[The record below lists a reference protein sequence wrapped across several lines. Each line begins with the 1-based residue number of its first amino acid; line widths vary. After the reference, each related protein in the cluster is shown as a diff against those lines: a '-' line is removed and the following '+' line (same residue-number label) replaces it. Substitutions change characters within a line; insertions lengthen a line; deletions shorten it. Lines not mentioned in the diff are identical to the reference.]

1 MLPATPIHPSLP
13 HAHNKRS
20 QSHTASASERRAV
33 AEMPLPA
40 FLAAAA
46 RLAVLLAA
54 AVTAANA
61 VSFARY
67 RRRHLRR
74 IPNPIDESADPVADF
89 RALRPASAED
99 AAGPL
104 LLFVPPLSTPVR
116 LALVSAAP
124 AWV

>member
-1 MLPATPIHPSLP
+1 
-13 HAHNKRS
+13 
-20 QSHTASASERRAV
+20 
-33 AEMPLPA
+33 MPLPA

-61 VSFARY
+61 ASFARY

-89 RALRPASAED
+89 HALRPASAED

>member
-1 MLPATPIHPSLP
+1 
-13 HAHNKRS
+13 
-20 QSHTASASERRAV
+20 
-33 AEMPLPA
+33 MPLPA

-61 VSFARY
+61 ASFARY

-89 RALRPASAED
+89 RALRPAED

-116 LALVSAAP
+116 LALVSAA
-124 AWV
+124 WV